1 MIGRGEEMTENKVEE
16 EEMRQIK
23 EEKDHLIDIL
33 QNLQTDLKE
42 VEVLQEMVPE
52 EVIEVPQ
59 KTGETNQETD
69 MKEIEIVPEVDVKM
83 GKEMK
88 PEVDVMTEE
97 VVPGIKEM
105 IEDQLAG
112 IHKIEDNLEEMTEE
126 DHNQEIHPDPLVV
139 KGEKEIEMGKGI
151 ILPIEATIKDQETM
165 VEENNHLHQEEIKME
180 GVIQEKSRESALFVH
195 FGSQNNRVH
204 STPSPRDQV
213 QRLLQIP
220 QRKLLQ
226 TKVFTGLLYQKVG

>member
-1 MIGRGEEMTENKVEE
+1 
-16 EEMRQIK
+16 
-23 EEKDHLIDIL
+23 
-33 QNLQTDLKE
+33 
-42 VEVLQEMVPE
+42 
-52 EVIEVPQ
+52 
-59 KTGETNQETD
+59 
-69 MKEIEIVPEVDVKM
+69 
-83 GKEMK
+83 
-88 PEVDVMTEE
+88 
-97 VVPGIKEM
+97 
-105 IEDQLAG
+105 
-112 IHKIEDNLEEMTEE
+112 MTEE

-139 KGEKEIEMGKGI
+139 KGEKEIGMGKGI

-165 VEENNHLHQEEIKME
+165 VEEDNHLHQEEIKME

>member
-1 MIGRGEEMTENKVEE
+1 MMRKEMK
-16 EEMRQIK
+16 
-23 EEKDHLIDIL
+23 
-33 QNLQTDLKE
+33 
-42 VEVLQEMVPE
+42 
-52 EVIEVPQ
+52 
-59 KTGETNQETD
+59 
-69 MKEIEIVPEVDVKM
+69 PEVDVMM

-126 DHNQEIHPDPLVV
+126 NHSQEIHPDPLVV

-165 VEENNHLHQEEIKME
+165 MEENNHLHQEEIKME
-180 GVIQEKSRESALFVH
+180 GVIQEESRESALFVH
-195 FGSQNNRVH
+195 FG
-204 STPSPRDQV
+204 
-213 QRLLQIP
+213 I
-220 QRKLLQ
+220 
-226 TKVFTGLLYQKVG
+226 